1 MAFTTCSMLLA
12 LTISGPVTGATPR
25 ATATPFTDTVVVTA
39 GAPAIPPA
47 TLRKAV
53 LTTAVPEDRVPE
65 DRVPD
70 AWTLDRRETR
80 PALLPALY
88 ASLAA
93 LQVYDVYSTRRALG
107 AGAHEGNPLMRK
119 AGNSGAMLA
128 VKALSTA
135 GTIYFTERAWKK
147 NRKGALIMMAALNG
161 ATAMIAARNLRNA
174 K

>member
-12 LTISGPVTGATPR
+12 LTISDPATGATPR

-39 GAPAIPPA
+39 GAPAILPA

-65 DRVPD
+65 

-161 ATAMIAARNLRNA
+161 ATAIIAARNLRNA

>member
-1 MAFTTCSMLLA
+1 MAFPICSMLLA
-12 LTISGPVTGATPR
+12 LTISDPATGATPR

-53 LTTAVPEDRVPE
+53 LTTAVTEVRVPE
-65 DRVPD
+65 